1 MKPECQSQSVNFAP
15 LICVLI
21 MQLLVRLPSTQSAQE
36 LLNHL
41 HMATLAVAAIKPG
54 TVSGRPTKGVPE

>member
-1 MKPECQSQSVNFAP
+1 
-15 LICVLI
+15 

-41 HMATLAVAAIKPG
+41 HTATLAVTAIKPG
-54 TVSGRPTKGVPE
+54 TVRDKPINGVPE